1 MDYEVE
7 FKPNPKVER
16 GLKEIPDDILY
27 SIARQTLDMSVNIIP
42 KSVGQA
48 TSGKLRRTSLS
59 GGVRGSHQD
68 YYIGSYTNYA
78 VHVWNMNDATTNWTT
93 PNTHSQWYTRT
104 LKKNGQTII
113 NNAITRSWKEKM

>member
-27 SIARQTLDMSVNIIP
+27 SIARQTLDMSYTTIP
-42 KSVGQA
+42 KSVGHE
-48 TSGKLRRTSLS
+48 TSGKLRNKSLEK
-59 GGVRGSHQD
+59 GVRGSHQD
-68 YYIGSYTNYA
+68 YYIGSYTDYA
-78 VHVWNMNDATTNWTT
+78 IYVWNMNDATTKWTT

-104 LKKNGQTII
+104 LKKSGQTII

>member
-1 MDYEVE
+1 MNYEVE

-42 KSVGQA
+42 KSIGKN